1 VDPLMGFSIA
11 LFMIAK
17 VISVKNDQMLTNLHQ
32 KFLIDKHNG
41 MIHIPINVQV
51 YDKKKS
57 KNNARTI
64 EKIYEYFTW

>member
-1 VDPLMGFSIA
+1 MGFSIA

-17 VISVKNDQMLTNLHQ
+17 VISVKNDQMPTNLHQ

-51 YDKKKS
+51 YDKKK
-57 KNNARTI
+57 K
-64 EKIYEYFTW
+64 